1 MEKDP
6 LLRKELVVGII
17 LLFVVTGIIPAIAYN
32 IDKASHRPS
41 RGNILYVGG
50 SGPGNYTKI
59 QDAINDSNNGDI
71 IFVYDDSSPY
81 YEHLS
86 VPKSLSL
93 IGEDKNST
101 IIDGKGSNDIIQ
113 INANWVNIREFTIR
127 NGRSGIHFLY
137 GNYNNCSIENN
148 IITRCSY
155 RGIDIHNAYDT
166 VITRNIVTNN
176 TGSGISAYN
185 SRNDFILENVIE
197 NNAYYGMS
205 FSSCS
210 SILLK
215 RNTIGKNN
223 ESGIYLVDSTNMNIS
238 DNVFTTRNGL
248 TIKGCFPEYWATH
261 IIKNNTIDG
270 KPICYYKNCSN
281 LNISGGTGQI
291 IFANCSSCLLHHLNI
306 SNVESG
312 VQIGCSSNFLI
323 FDNFI
328 HDNIKG
334 IRIDT
339 STEIILM
346 NNTVTNNCLG
356 IFLVEYDTNIT
367 IRNNR
372 ICNNEMAL
380 CAVAAQYN
388 RIVSNIISDN
398 KNGIYFGENMMYHG
412 EDDNVIVDNIISNN
426 TYGINCVFSDSD
438 STNNHFYHNSLINN
452 NYNAYDEYHD
462 VWNSRYPYG
471 GNYWSDYTGLD
482 ADHDGI
488 GDTPYDI
495 IPQYNRDN
503 YPLMSPY
510 NKTNEPPNKLN
521 IKGPIL
527 RRADVQQNY
536 TFNVIDPNGDCLF
549 YKIDWGD
556 GMSEQSISPYDTDV
570 NLTLYHAWKKPGIYT
585 ITAKAEDP
593 FGEKTNTEII
603 KVIILPK
610 KGALIS
616 FFLTFLERF
625 PLLKQIIEWIF
636 GSGDVK

>member
-1 MEKDP
+1 M
-6 LLRKELVVGII
+6 LLLIG
-17 LLFVVTGIIPAIAYN
+17 TSIIPITAQEIE
-32 IDKASHRPS
+32 KPSQSRS
-41 RGNILYVGG
+41 RGNWLYVGG
-50 SGPGNYTKI
+50 SGPGNYTNI
-59 QDAINDSNNGDI
+59 QNAINDSNNGDTVY
-71 IFVYDDSSPY
+71 VYDDSSPY

-86 VPKSLSL
+86 VQKSLLL

-101 IIDGKGSNDIIQ
+101 IIDGSGSDDIIRVD
-113 INANWVNIREFTIR
+113 ANRVNIREFTIR

-166 VITRNIVTNN
+166 VITRNIVTN
-176 TGSGISAYN
+176 TTWSGISAYN
-185 SRNDFILENVIE
+185 SRNDFISENVIE
-197 NNAYYGMS
+197 NNAYYGIS

-238 DNVFTTRNGL
+238 DNDFTTRNGL
-248 TIKGCFPEYWATH
+248 TLKGYFPKYWATH

-270 KPICYYKNCSN
+270 KPIHYYRNSSN
-281 LNISGGTGQI
+281 LNISGDTGQI
-291 IFANCSSCLLHHLNI
+291 IFANCSSCRLHHLNI
-306 SNVESG
+306 SKVESG
-312 VQIGCSSNFLI
+312 VQIGCSTNFLI

-328 HDNIKG
+328 DDNIKG

-339 STEIILM
+339 SKEISLM
-346 NNTVTNNCLG
+346 NNTVTNNSVG
-356 IFLVEYDTNIT
+356 IFLVEYDTNIS

-426 TYGINCVFSDSD
+426 TYGICCQFSDSP
-438 STNNHFYHNSLINN
+438 SSNNHFYHNSLINN
-452 NYNAYDEYHD
+452 NHSAYDEYDD

-471 GNYWSDYTGLD
+471 GNYWSDYTGVD
-482 ADHDGI
+482 ANHDGI

-495 IPQYNRDN
+495 PQYNHDN

-510 NKTNEPPNKLN
+510 NKTNEPPNRLKIN
-521 IKGPIL
+521 GPIL
-527 RRADVQQNY
+527 RRADVEQNY
-536 TFNVIDPNGDCLF
+536 TFNVTDPNGDCIF
-549 YKIDWGD
+549 YQIDWGD
-556 GMSEQSISPYDTDV
+556 GMSEQSISTYDTDV
-570 NLTLYHAWKKPGIYT
+570 NLTLQHAWKKQGIYT

-593 FGEKTNTEII
+593 FGEKTNRATI

-616 FFLTFLERF
+616 FLLTFLERF

-636 GSGDVK
+636 DGGDVK